1 MSTVFFFKRI
11 SKKNKEARAKMTI
24 PGGHGSKS
32 IVAHVYDHISYNNLY
47 LYDYEN
53 IIKVTMFK

>member
-1 MSTVFFFKRI
+1 MSTILCLKHI
-11 SKKNKEARAKMTI
+11 SKRNKEARAKMTI

-32 IVAHVYDHISYNNLY
+32 IVAYVYDHVNYNNLY
-47 LYDYEN
+47 PYIYEN